1 MGQNLPLSI
10 SFKKTKKNGPKPTK
24 KRKLKE
30 SENPR
35 RGRRSWWRR
44 AGRTG
49 CCTCRRRRRRRWR
62 SRRAA
67 RSRSGRRS
75 APASSPS
82 STGRAAAGCL
92 CSTWSSAG
100 CLRNV
105 NNNPPISHFKKKKT
119 QKSINSS
126 TRSIESPS
134 DAAITVDHWEKKTT
148 KNSLISERLGRVAIE
163 IRSRWRGK
171 CKKKNREKEKTITFG
186 AGRCAVQSKIGAQ
199 RDDPSEEAVAAILQF
214 RAAGY
219 PQKKKK
225 QKNTQKTHKTTSFPA
240 FIDQGI
246 QKKKE
251 RLPIL
256 RPIRRQ
262 RRYKSAPLQIRD
274 HYSSADFIMIFF
286 CRGDSFSVPSPKKSV
301 LYFLFLAIF
310 IATWMARKETWA
322 TAEQEKAEKK
332 NQRKIKRAHRKK
344 KTNTGNDYQL
354 VARVLLQVNFLCPA
368 TSPPTDQMVVKWPTS
383 QCLTSKDWLGS
394 PIIFIP
400 FFLID
405 WSSADP
411 VSVCANLRHEEN
423 KLIASAKLWARSNWV
438 HPRPVNDDL

>member
-1 MGQNLPLSI
+1 MPPLQSI
-10 SFKKTKKNGPKPTK
+10 IGKKKQQKTLWSLRDSVESRSKFVRGDGENAKKKTEK
-24 KRKLKE
+24 KRK
-30 SENPR
+30 
-35 RGRRSWWRR
+35 RSLS
-44 AGRTG
+44 APGG
-49 CCTCRRRRRRRWR
+49 VQC
-62 SRRAA
+62 SRRL
-67 RSRSGRRS
+67 
-75 APASSPS
+75 APNVTTLRKKPSPPS
-82 STGRAAAGCL
+82 SN
-92 CSTWSSAG
+92 SA
-100 CLRNV
+100 L
-105 NNNPPISHFKKKKT
+105 PATPK
-119 QKSINSS
+119 
-126 TRSIESPS
+126 
-134 DAAITVDHWEKKTT
+134 
-148 KNSLISERLGRVAIE
+148 
-163 IRSRWRGK
+163 
-171 CKKKNREKEKTITFG
+171 
-186 AGRCAVQSKIGAQ
+186 
-199 RDDPSEEAVAAILQF
+199 
-214 RAAGY
+214 
-219 PQKKKK
+219 KKKK

>member
-1 MGQNLPLSI
+1 M
-10 SFKKTKKNGPKPTK
+10 
-24 KRKLKE
+24 
-30 SENPR
+30 
-35 RGRRSWWRR
+35 
-44 AGRTG
+44 
-49 CCTCRRRRRRRWR
+49 
-62 SRRAA
+62 
-67 RSRSGRRS
+67 
-75 APASSPS
+75 
-82 STGRAAAGCL
+82 
-92 CSTWSSAG
+92 
-100 CLRNV
+100 
-105 NNNPPISHFKKKKT
+105 
-119 QKSINSS
+119 
-126 TRSIESPS
+126 
-134 DAAITVDHWEKKTT
+134 
-148 KNSLISERLGRVAIE
+148 
-163 IRSRWRGK
+163 
-171 CKKKNREKEKTITFG
+171 
-186 AGRCAVQSKIGAQ
+186 QSKIGAQ

-344 KTNTGNDYQL
+344 KQTQETITNWW
-354 VARVLLQVNFLCPA
+354 RVFFCRSIFFVLRLLPLR
-368 TSPPTDQMVVKWPTS
+368 TR
-383 QCLTSKDWLGS
+383 
-394 PIIFIP
+394 
-400 FFLID
+400 
-405 WSSADP
+405 WSSSDQRP
-411 VSVCANLRHEEN
+411 S
-423 KLIASAKLWARSNWV
+423 ASR
-438 HPRPVNDDL
+438 PRTGWGRLLFSSLSF

>member
-1 MGQNLPLSI
+1 M
-10 SFKKTKKNGPKPTK
+10 
-24 KRKLKE
+24 
-30 SENPR
+30 
-35 RGRRSWWRR
+35 
-44 AGRTG
+44 
-49 CCTCRRRRRRRWR
+49 
-62 SRRAA
+62 
-67 RSRSGRRS
+67 
-75 APASSPS
+75 
-82 STGRAAAGCL
+82 
-92 CSTWSSAG
+92 
-100 CLRNV
+100 
-105 NNNPPISHFKKKKT
+105 
-119 QKSINSS
+119 
-126 TRSIESPS
+126 
-134 DAAITVDHWEKKTT
+134 
-148 KNSLISERLGRVAIE
+148 
-163 IRSRWRGK
+163 
-171 CKKKNREKEKTITFG
+171 
-186 AGRCAVQSKIGAQ
+186 QSKIGAQ

-344 KTNTGNDYQL
+344 KNKHRKRLPIGGACSFAGQFSLSCDFSPYGPDGRQVTNVPVPHVQGL
-354 VARVLLQVNFLCPA
+354 VGVAHYFHPFLF
-368 TSPPTDQMVVKWPTS
+368 D
-383 QCLTSKDWLGS
+383 
-394 PIIFIP
+394 
-400 FFLID
+400 
-405 WSSADP
+405 
-411 VSVCANLRHEEN
+411 
-423 KLIASAKLWARSNWV
+423 
-438 HPRPVNDDL
+438 